1 MSKFDLSIDLL
12 TENDFDEFGLGE
24 GFQVLFAVLT
34 ATNAAAHPG
43 IGVKAKARWGW
54 DGTG

>member
-12 TENDFDEFGLGE
+12 TENDFDEFGLGK
-24 GFQVLFAVLT
+24 GFKVLFAIW
-34 ATNAAAHPG
+34 AAADAAVHPG

-54 DGTG
+54 DGAG